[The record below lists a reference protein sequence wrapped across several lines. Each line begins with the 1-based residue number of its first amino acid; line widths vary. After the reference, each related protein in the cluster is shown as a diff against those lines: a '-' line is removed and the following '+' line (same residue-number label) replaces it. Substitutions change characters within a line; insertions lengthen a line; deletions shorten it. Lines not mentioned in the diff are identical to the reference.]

1 MKKRYRAGRIGEEIR
16 RLVSDL
22 LYREIKDPRLSGIV
36 SISAVE
42 VSGDYSYAKIYI
54 TVLGET
60 SQEYASDERKQEVL
74 DAFNSAKGLIRREIG
89 RQIKLRHVPDLVF
102 KIDTSLEYGRRI
114 SKVISNLEKNDMGN
128 EY

>member
-1 MKKRYRAGRIGEEIR
+1 MKKRYKAGWIGEEIR